1 MKGNKKKGGRTTLQ
15 PAIESIRI
23 CDPAVQVLVNH
34 MASLPYI
41 TSPGNIDKALIGIKA
56 AAVPERVSQDFVK
69 TILKIP
75 GGSGDQMTSFLK
87 KLGLTSPDGSPSDL
101 YKRYRN
107 PTTSGASIAHAIRN
121 AYGPLY
127 VRNEFMHELNDN
139 DLLGLIVEET
149 GDAHD
154 SNTVR
159 LTFNC
164 IKHLKGFADF
174 ESKGEIA
181 PPPLTRAEPE
191 QPRQKQVSQQSGDGL
206 SLNLGYTINLN
217 LPATSD
223 PDVFDAIFRSLR
235 EHLLR
240 QEDG

>member
-1 MKGNKKKGGRTTLQ
+1 MFQSFQ
-15 PAIESIRI
+15 PEIESLKLLGPIPSKSR
-23 CDPAVQVLVNH
+23 LR

-41 TSPGNIDKALIGIKA
+41 TSPGNIDKALNGIKA

-101 YKRYRN
+101 YKRFRN
-107 PTTSGASIAHAIRN
+107 PTTSGATIAQAMRN
-121 AYGPLY
+121 AYAPLY
-127 VRNEFMHELNDN
+127 VRNEFMHKLSDDELV
-139 DLLGLIVEET
+139 GLIVEET

-159 LTFNC
+159 MTFNC

-174 ESKGEIA
+174 ESEEHA
-181 PPPLTRAEPE
+181 TPPARTEPE
-191 QPRQKQVSQQSGDGL
+191 PPQPERSPTRPEGDL

-223 PDVFDAIFRSLR
+223 PDVFDAIFKSLK

-240 QEDG
+240 QEDA